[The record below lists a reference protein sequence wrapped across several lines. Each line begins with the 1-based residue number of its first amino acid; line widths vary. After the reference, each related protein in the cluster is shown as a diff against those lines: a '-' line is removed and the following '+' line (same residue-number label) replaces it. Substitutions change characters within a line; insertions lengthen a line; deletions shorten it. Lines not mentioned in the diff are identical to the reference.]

1 MIISSEQGD
10 KISKNLQKG
19 EVFLGQMFIKNEIET
34 MYDVFFEK
42 QKLIY
47 LYLDG
52 AMTKCVNIVSIRLG
66 RYF

>member
-19 EVFLGQMFIKNEIET
+19 EVFLGQIFIKNEIET
-34 MYDVFFEK
+34 MHGVFFEK

-52 AMTKCVNIVSIRLG
+52 AMTKYVNIVSIRLG